1 MFSEKRPYFSVVI
14 PCYNEEDY
22 IEKTIRSLK
31 AQNTK
36 ANYEIIVV
44 DNNCTDA
51 TASIARKLGAKV
63 VVETIPGI
71 CAARQ
76 AGTNAAQGEI
86 VISTDADTIFSPD
99 WLENIYK
106 EFKKSSKIVAVCG
119 PCRFN
124 DSPWWGKVYT
134 HFLFGWSYFF
144 FLVRGRPIY
153 ITATNTAFRKASWK
167 GYDLSLMQ
175 GGDEI
180 GLLHQLKRE
189 GKVSFGLKNS
199 VYTSGRRLQRGML
212 YNIFVTFLFYY
223 MAGYYINSLFGRKII
238 GAPPAFRKP
247 YKTKWFTGFT
257 YGTSTLVVAVLI
269 FAVNGHNLVSGFVS
283 DSLADFTS
291 FIGRLF

>member
-36 ANYEIIVV
+36 VDYEIIVV
-44 DNNCTDA
+44 DNNCVDS

-63 VVETIPGI
+63 VVEKEPGI

-76 AGTNAAQGEI
+76 AGTNAARGEI
-86 VISTDADTIFSPD
+86 VISTDADTTFSPN
-99 WLENIYK
+99 WLDNIYK
-106 EFKKSSKIVAVCG
+106 EFMKSPQIVAVCG

-134 HFLFGWSYFF
+134 HFLFGWSYLF
-144 FLVRGRPIY
+144 FLVRGSPVY
-153 ITATNTAFRKASWK
+153 ITATNIAFRKDSWK
-167 GYDLSLMQ
+167 GYELSLMQ
-175 GGDEI
+175 GGDEL

-247 YKTKWFTGFT
+247 YKTKWSAGLS
-257 YGTSTLVVAVLI
+257 YGTSTLFIAVLI
-269 FAVNGHNLVSGFVS
+269 FVINGHNLVSGFVS
-283 DSLADFTS
+283 DTLTDFTS
-291 FIGRLF
+291 FIGKLF